1 MSASPPRSQLLSTAF
16 SDPVCWSSTKNK
28 ECLDYLQQ
36 GSGSNVLNQGPIL
49 RQVVK
54 SKNRSRFLDEDA
66 KSRELTTTWRG
77 GGQLKGLLSLF
88 VFMSNFG
95 TYSSIQNFVKNRDL
109 IRFTS

>member
-1 MSASPPRSQLLSTAF
+1 MSASPPRSQPLSTAF

-28 ECLDYLQQ
+28 EQ